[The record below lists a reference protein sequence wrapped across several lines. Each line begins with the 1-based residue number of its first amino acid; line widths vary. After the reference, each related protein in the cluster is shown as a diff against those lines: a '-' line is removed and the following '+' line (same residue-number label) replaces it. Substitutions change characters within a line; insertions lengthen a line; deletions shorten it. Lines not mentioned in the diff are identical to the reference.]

1 MVRVGLISLAHMH
14 GISYANALKS
24 IPYAE
29 LVGIYDRDG
38 QRRDKYA
45 KEFGVKSFSDLES
58 LLKEVDAVIICSENS
73 LHAEYTIKSAQAGKH
88 VLCEKPLASNL
99 ADAEKMVEVCK
110 ENNVILQT
118 AFPIRFSTPVVRAK
132 EIIDS
137 GAIGEILA
145 IAGTNHGKMPPGWF
159 LDKELAG
166 GGAVFDHTVHVVD
179 IMRWYLN
186 SEVAQ
191 VYAEVDTL
199 LHDVDIDDAGMLTME
214 FENGVIATLDP
225 CWSRPKTF
233 PTWGDVTMKIV
244 GTKGT
249 LAVDAFAQTGE
260 VFSDVVG
267 HSQYNFWGDDA
278 DQAMVKDF
286 IDCIVEKRPPRAS
299 GVDGMRATEVALA
312 AYESANQ
319 VKPVKLR

>member
-1 MVRVGLISLAHMH
+1 PIATALEDAAVMVTE
-14 GISYANALKS
+14 ANKAGVILRAAFPVRHSDPVIRLKS
-24 IPYAE
+24 I
-29 LVGIYDRDG
+29 
-38 QRRDKYA
+38 
-45 KEFGVKSFSDLES
+45 
-58 LLKEVDAVIICSENS
+58 
-73 LHAEYTIKSAQAGKH
+73 
-88 VLCEKPLASNL
+88 
-99 ADAEKMVEVCK
+99 VE
-110 ENNVILQT
+110 
-118 AFPIRFSTPVVRAK
+118 
-132 EIIDS
+132 S
-137 GAIGEILA
+137 GAIGDVIG
-145 IAGTNHGKMPPGWF
+145 IAGTNRGKMPPGWF

-267 HSQYNFWGDDA
+267 H
-278 DQAMVKDF
+278 
-286 IDCIVEKRPPRAS
+286 
-299 GVDGMRATEVALA
+299 
-312 AYESANQ
+312 
-319 VKPVKLR
+319 